1 MEPKQIIIILLVIA
15 FYLFKFIR
23 KAKSKAE
30 AETPNPPYSPFE
42 EYKEHTREEYSQ
54 KVPPVNS
61 EYETYEQFDE
71 HQLLKN
77 RKFSSETLETASLE
91 TDFIQP
97 QKNKSEKQIMGENK
111 MQVFDNEDENKID
124 ISIEQDEIRKGF
136 LYSEILKR
144 RYN

>member
-23 KAKSKAE
+23 KAKNKTE
-30 AETPNPPYSPFE
+30 EGTPNTPYSPFE
-42 EYKEHTREEYSQ
+42 EYKEQPSEEYY
-54 KVPPVNS
+54 KKGPPINS

-77 RKFSSETLETASLE
+77 QKFSSETLETTSLE
-91 TDFIQP
+91 TDFTQP
-97 QKNKSEKQIMGENK
+97 PQNRFEKQKIGENK
-111 MQVFDNEDENKID
+111 VQVFDNEDENKID

-144 RYN
+144 KYN

>member
-23 KAKSKAE
+23 KAKNKAE
-30 AETPNPPYSPFE
+30 EGTPNTPYSPFE
-42 EYKEHTREEYSQ
+42 EYKEQPNEEYS
-54 KVPPVNS
+54 KKAPPINS
-61 EYETYEQFDE
+61 EYQSYEQFDE

-77 RKFSSETLETASLE
+77 RKFSSETLESASLE
-91 TDFIQP
+91 TNFIQTP
-97 QKNKSEKQIMGENK
+97 KSSLDTKKTDKNELQVIEN
-111 MQVFDNEDENKID
+111 DDENKIEL
-124 ISIEQDEIRKGF
+124 SIEQDEIRKGF

>member
-23 KAKSKAE
+23 KAKNKAE
-30 AETPNPPYSPFE
+30 EGSPSTPYSPSE
-42 EYKEHTREEYSQ
+42 EYKEQTSDQYS
-54 KVPPVNS
+54 KKASPINS
-61 EYETYEQFDE
+61 EYETYEQYDE
-71 HQLLKN
+71 YQLLKN
-77 RKFSSETLETASLE
+77 KKFSAESLETASLE
-91 TDFIQP
+91 TGFTQSP
-97 QKNKSEKQIMGENK
+97 KNSFEKQKIGKKEV
-111 MQVFDNEDENKID
+111 QVIDNEDENKID